1 MSLLEKWKLLLLL
14 PFLFF
19 AGMQEIK
26 ADSPNAPLM
35 NEEQIISCQQGNME
49 VLSSYLGSGN
59 MVVMA
64 CVYKAEWEPP
74 SSKNGKGKLTSYA
87 TVVRSPHRDFPVGAK
102 IRWINYMEEVSHIP
116 KETLDQWQS
125 LAGKLIYIINPWRKL
140 QKEEGDIATA
150 QDGTEEISYSFNFP
164 IADHTYYNNLRAV
177 LDIPV
182 KTASSPPRVATQAEI
197 DNDHDNFLRGTAR
210 KLRQNDVV
218 LAVIIYKYVS
228 TDQGTT
234 FYARVIQSLRGD
246 IPVEALVKWTSPYQK
261 LPAGSPP
268 VTKTTLSCYLT
279 YVLSESKNVKELG
292 EDPEDFKPASTVYSS
307 QVLLGAY
314 DLGNH
319 VDYFPM
325 TESDPGRAMKK
336 LLHIEPAKITAESEA
351 ARFKPESGK

>member
-1 MSLLEKWKLLLLL
+1 
-14 PFLFF
+14 
-19 AGMQEIK
+19 
-26 ADSPNAPLM
+26 
-35 NEEQIISCQQGNME
+35 
-49 VLSSYLGSGN
+49 
-59 MVVMA
+59 
-64 CVYKAEWEPP
+64 
-74 SSKNGKGKLTSYA
+74 
-87 TVVRSPHRDFPVGAK
+87 
-102 IRWINYMEEVSHIP
+102 MEEVSDIP

-234 FYARVIQSLRGD
+234 FYARVIQSLRGTFRWKLWSSG
-246 IPVEALVKWTSPYQK
+246 PVHIRNCLRA
-261 LPAGSPP
+261 
-268 VTKTTLSCYLT
+268 
-279 YVLSESKNVKELG
+279 VL
-292 EDPEDFKPASTVYSS
+292 
-307 QVLLGAY
+307 
-314 DLGNH
+314 
-319 VDYFPM
+319 
-325 TESDPGRAMKK
+325 R
-336 LLHIEPAKITAESEA
+336 
-351 ARFKPESGK
+351 